1 MTQIVRLTTRQQ
13 RSGQEEAAQAA
24 EQLSLLSEELL
35 KHLPGEARIAI
46 SRATH
51 ALQKAARPDT
61 TEGLWPGGFTMLSR
75 IQTAAI
81 WDAIRALP
89 SNDRPHQVR
98 HAFDLVL
105 LNLRQDTGEVLLTRD
120 QLAEEINCAPRS
132 VSTIMGT
139 LEKMGVIRRERR
151 KIEGVRGPGMA
162 VYFINP
168 HVAWNG
174 SLDVRKAQATETRPP
189 LQLKLLHGGAL

>member
-1 MTQIVRLTTRQQ
+1 MAQIVRLTTKPQ

-24 EQLSLLSEELL
+24 EQLSLLSEKLL

-75 IQTAAI
+75 MQTAAI

-89 SNDRPHQVR
+89 SDDRPNQVR

-120 QLAEEINCAPRS
+120 QLAEEIDCAPRS

-174 SLDVRKAQATETRPP
+174 SLDVRKAQAAETRPP
-189 LQLKLLHGGAL
+189 MQLELLHGGAS

>member
-1 MTQIVRLTTRQQ
+1 MAQIVRLTTKPQ
-13 RSGQEEAAQAA
+13 RSEREEAAQAA
-24 EQLSLLSEELL
+24 EQLSLLSDQFL
-35 KHLPGEARIAI
+35 KHLPGEARLAI
-46 SRATH
+46 SRATY

-75 IQTAAI
+75 NQTIAI

-89 SNDRPHQVR
+89 SDDRPHQVR
-98 HAFDLVL
+98 HVFDLVL
-105 LNLRQDTGEVLLTRD
+105 VNLRQDTGEVLLTRD
-120 QLAEEINCAPRS
+120 QLAEKVGCTSNHISRM
-132 VSTIMGT
+132 MGT

-151 KIEGVRGPGMA
+151 KIEGVQGRGVA

-174 SLDVRKAQATETRPP
+174 SLDVRKAQAAETRPP
-189 LQLKLLHGGAL
+189 MQLELLQGGAS

>member
-1 MTQIVRLTTRQQ
+1 MAQIVRLTTRQQ
-13 RSGQEEAAQAA
+13 WSGQEEAAQAA

-75 IQTAAI
+75 MQTAAI

-89 SNDRPHQVR
+89 SDDRPNQVR

-120 QLAEEINCAPRS
+120 QLAEEIDCAPRS

-174 SLDVRKAQATETRPP
+174 SLDVRKAQAAETRPP
-189 LQLKLLHGGAL
+189 MQLELLQGGAT